1 MGFTDIVS
9 TPKVRRSW
17 RSYKSVKLNS
27 LKYTSLFKLRQ
38 MKKDLIRTGKID
50 VGIPI
55 VPIDYTTMKINKQG
69 KLVG

>member
-9 TPKVRRSW
+9 KPRVRRSW
-17 RSYKSVKLNS
+17 RSYKSVKLNIP
-27 LKYTSLFKLRQ
+27 KYTSLIKLRQ
-38 MKKDLIRTGKID
+38 MKKELIRAGKID

>member
-9 TPKVRRSW
+9 KPRVRRSW
-17 RSYKSVKLNS
+17 RSYKSVKLNIP
-27 LKYTSLFKLRQ
+27 KYTALFKLRQ
-38 MKKDLIRTGKID
+38 MKKELIRAGKID

-55 VPIDYTTMKINKQG
+55 VSIDYTTMKINKQG